1 MGNNI
6 FKVLF
11 YKNEIYVYK
20 VNFKLFTLIKCIS
33 MKNKNIIISALFEI
47 VRFYLLRSECV
58 FLRLFIFIC
67 FTINII

>member
-33 MKNKNIIISALFEI
+33 MKNKNIIISVLFEI

-58 FLRLFIFIC
+58 FLCLFIFIC